1 MSCWRCMDCR
11 RRGCKEDVRK
21 RLVETRLRR
30 IIESMRPDTTA
41 LADDACYLALKAR
54 DARFDGSFF
63 TGVTSTGIYCRPV
76 CSVKTP
82 KRENCR
88 FFGHAAQAENAGF
101 RPCLRCRP
109 ELAPHSVVWSIQDA
123 SYILAHQAARLLDE
137 PEAWAPTFVASR
149 TALPPEG
156 ALRLRPGKAVSA
168 APVGEEAASKPDRGG
183 SSPRDTGP
191 SVAGLAAR
199 LGVSDRHVRRI
210 FETQFGVSPV
220 QYLQTRR
227 LLTAKQLLADTA
239 LPITQIALISGFASV
254 RRFNAAFVEHYGL
267 NPTQLRR
274 QGATP
279 SDQGITVKLGYRP
292 PYDVAAMTGFFK
304 KRQINAIEFV
314 ADSESGTRMGR
325 TFRIETG
332 GRIHAGWLLAAFDER
347 RCHVALRVSDSL
359 REVLPLVIRRL
370 RAMLDLDADPQAINS
385 ALHSSFPDGDGLRV
399 PGAMDGYELA
409 VRAVLGQQITVA
421 AARTLAQRMVD
432 KLGEPIETPWP
443 ELTLLFPSAAVL
455 AQASGD
461 TLGQLGIVRQRQ
473 TAIVGIAKA
482 VVEKRLQLHG
492 SADVNATIAALK
504 ELPGIG
510 DWTAQ
515 YIAMRALRWPD
526 AFPAGDVA
534 LHKALGV
541 QGLKN
546 PARQA
551 ELASIAWKPWRS
563 YAVIRA
569 WSGTLRAEAA
579 PAPASLPLTIKMIA
593 SRGQPARARAIKRSI
608 RS

>member
-1 MSCWRCMDCR
+1 M
-11 RRGCKEDVRK
+11 
-21 RLVETRLRR
+21 
-30 IIESMRPDTTA
+30 TTDKA
-41 LADDACYLALKAR
+41 LLADDACYLALKTR

-88 FFGHAAQAENAGF
+88 FFGHAAQAEDAGF

-137 PEAWAPTFVASR
+137 PEAWTDMAPTLGTDVSS
-149 TALPPEG
+149 LPPEE
-156 ALRLRPGKAVSA
+156 AVLA
-168 APVGEEAASKPDRGG
+168 RGG
-183 SSPRDTGP
+183 P
-191 SVAGLAAR
+191 SRRTPVTSEPTVAGLAIK

-210 FETQFGVSPV
+210 FETQFGVSPM

-239 LPITQIALISGFASV
+239 LPITQIALISGYASV
-254 RRFNAAFVEHYGL
+254 RRFNAAFVGHYGL

-274 QGATP
+274 QGSTP

-292 PYDVAAMTGFFK
+292 PYDVAAMVAFFK
-304 KRQINAIEFV
+304 KRQIHAIEFV
-314 ADSESGTRMGR
+314 ADEPAQARLGR

-332 GRIHAGWLLAAFDER
+332 GKVHAGWLMASFDESR
-347 RCHVALRVSDSL
+347 SHVLLRISDSL
-359 REVLPLVIRRL
+359 REVLPLVIRRV
-370 RAMLDLDADPQAINS
+370 RAMLDLDADPLAIN
-385 ALHSSFPDGDGLRV
+385 AVLHDRFPGGDGLRV

-432 KLGEPIETPWP
+432 KLGEAIDTPWP
-443 ELTLLFPSAAVL
+443 GLTRLFPAAAVL

-461 TLGQLGIVRQRQ
+461 ALGQLGIVRQRQ
-473 TAIVGIAKA
+473 AAIVGIAKA
-482 VVEKRLQLHG
+482 VAEKRVQLHSG
-492 SADVNATIAALK
+492 ADVNATIAALK

-546 PARQA
+546 PAKEAEQA
-551 ELASIAWKPWRS
+551 SVAWKPWRS

-569 WSGTLRAEAA
+569 WSGAMEAA
-579 PAPASLPLTIKMIA
+579 APTPDATELIA
-593 SRGQPARARAIKRSI
+593 VTPGTARASTPKSSRKPATAPRKAQTGLTR
-608 RS
+608 